1 MLTISLG
8 EIPES
13 KSSVFL
19 DNIALSS
26 ADRLLSG
33 NYESVRSN
41 ILFAEAPSTAAT
53 LIAHDLINLAIVV
66 ESLLAYN
73 NIYVNAEF
81 VDRWNSNI
89 ASGLLAQ
96 LSSHIIGVVIPRDVR
111 WEAESNIVR
120 NGSWRELDPAWR
132 EQDPF
137 VASDKLSHLV
147 AHATHDAW
155 SNHGRAA
162 GPVQKEELLSPYDE
176 GSRPFGGTS
185 GIIIGTGF
193 YVACSQALGIPYRP
207 SAVRARLLGNLL
219 ERELTQWR
227 IKAGTIALEYL
238 EKSAQEAAESYF
250 EKLATLNM
258 IELKMPLVLGSILTQ
273 ARSVEEVLPY
283 ALQLRELSE
292 ARALREWSSGLEA
305 AVDGGNRKVL
315 AKYVRE
321 LNGIVDHANRRLGIA
336 PTKNATLSLGY
347 GPVSVSKAFSVPA
360 FAAIQLR
367 LKSHA
372 WLLQNLYT
380 TIAESSRYSQHVEQI
395 LLARLP
401 RWLQSK
407 LHDDPI
413 RWGEIDW
420 RQ

>member
-1 MLTISLG
+1 
-8 EIPES
+8 
-13 KSSVFL
+13 
-19 DNIALSS
+19 
-26 ADRLLSG
+26 
-33 NYESVRSN
+33 
-41 ILFAEAPSTAAT
+41 
-53 LIAHDLINLAIVV
+53 
-66 ESLLAYN
+66 
-73 NIYVNAEF
+73 
-81 VDRWNSNI
+81 
-89 ASGLLAQ
+89 
-96 LSSHIIGVVIPRDVR
+96 
-111 WEAESNIVR
+111 
-120 NGSWRELDPAWR
+120 
-132 EQDPF
+132 
-137 VASDKLSHLV
+137 
-147 AHATHDAW
+147 
-155 SNHGRAA
+155 
-162 GPVQKEELLSPYDE
+162 
-176 GSRPFGGTS
+176 
-185 GIIIGTGF
+185 
-193 YVACSQALGIPYRP
+193 
-207 SAVRARLLGNLL
+207 LGNLL